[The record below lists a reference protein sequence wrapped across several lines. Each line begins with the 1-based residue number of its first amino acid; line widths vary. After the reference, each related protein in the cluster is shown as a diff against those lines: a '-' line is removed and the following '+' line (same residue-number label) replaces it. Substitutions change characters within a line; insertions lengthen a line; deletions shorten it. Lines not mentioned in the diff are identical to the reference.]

1 MPAGDDI
8 AQTTGWLAGRTDL
21 LVAFMVLLAG
31 LVLAAWGWAQSR
43 KARVARG
50 ADQEAMRDAARL
62 GADLRELTQRLA
74 HEMDAK
80 AERIERLLAKAD
92 ERIARLQ
99 DPPPPAPTRVHE
111 RSASL
116 AEPEHTKVHA
126 LADEGLP
133 IVEIA
138 RRVGKPTGQV
148 ELILALRRGS
158 VSL

>member
-1 MPAGDDI
+1 MLAGVDI

-21 LVAFMVLLAG
+21 LVALMVLLAG

-43 KARVARG
+43 KARVART

-74 HEMDAK
+74 NEMEAK

-99 DPPPPAPTRVHE
+99 DPPPAPPRVHD
-111 RSASL
+111 RSASPG
-116 AEPEHTKVHA
+116 EPEHTKVHA

>member
-1 MPAGDDI
+1 VQAGDDI

-21 LVAFMVLLAG
+21 LVALMVLLAG

-50 ADQEAMRDAARL
+50 ADQEAMRDAERL

-80 AERIERLLAKAD
+80 ADRIERLLAKAD

-99 DPPPPAPTRVHE
+99 DPPPALQRVHD
-111 RSASL
+111 RSAS
-116 AEPEHTKVHA
+116 AGEPEHAKVHA